1 MINLT
6 RFQTVRARLLALMAF
21 IIIPIAMLSIILATT
36 TYRSVNKSIEASQVQ
51 IVSSYAVRARI
62 WFRGGLRTLV
72 AAVESVR
79 IIPSG
84 TENCAVLGKGILDG
98 IPGFEA
104 MRINVPGR
112 PVCHASKRENI
123 TSTVMDEI
131 AAQELEKQLQPP
143 MRGPR
148 TADGRYGA
156 TSVGKDLLLVIHTR
170 NIQPD
175 GQTWD
180 ATLLVDPALV
190 DQVFDMGQADGS
202 SFVALMKRG
211 QQVLAAR
218 GVGESETT
226 WLPETEN
233 LSAQPDRWRSR
244 ATGTTSF
251 VYATQIVA
259 DPDLYV
265 LARFDNKAADA
276 AFYQFLVLC
285 ITPLLTLVLLCITY
299 ARAIQFDV
307 VLWLKGIESAA
318 RARQTT
324 RDALAPIGDSMPT
337 DIRHVAEA
345 FNTMVV
351 EGNKREDALRQTLD
365 ANRYLLRE
373 LNHRVK
379 NSLQVIQ
386 SYLALSRRQRS
397 GAQKIHFAE
406 TEAMVQVMSTSYR
419 LALLDGTM
427 RPVVIRPL
435 VEEIIGNIS
444 SSLKHSDQWIDV
456 RIDADAGLVID
467 RIIPLGLGIIETV
480 IAGLRAEGAKLVR
493 VLLMTQDDG
502 QIRLVVSTDGIRT
515 TTSPP
520 PRIIAG
526 LAAQLEASVAKGEPD
541 EILNWTFRA

>member
-1 MINLT
+1 MISLS

-21 IIIPIAMLSIILATT
+21 IIIPVAALSIILATT

-51 IVSSYAVRARI
+51 IVSSYAVRARV
-62 WFRGGLRTLV
+62 WFRSGLRTLV

-79 IIPSG
+79 IMPSNQ
-84 TENCAVLGKGILDG
+84 ENCTALAKGILDG

-104 MRINVPGR
+104 MRINIPGR
-112 PVCHASKRENI
+112 PVCNASKSETI
-123 TSTVMDEI
+123 TSAVMDQI
-131 AAQELEKQLQPP
+131 AAQELEKQLQPSWG
-143 MRGPR
+143 GPQI
-148 TADGRYGA
+148 ADGRYGA
-156 TSVGKDLLLVIHTR
+156 VSVGTKVLLLIHTR
-170 NIQPD
+170 NVQPD
-175 GQTWD
+175 GRAWD
-180 ATLLVDPALV
+180 ATLLIDPVLV
-190 DQVFDMGQADGS
+190 DQVFEMGQADGS
-202 SFVALMKRG
+202 SYVALMKRG

-218 GVGESETT
+218 GVAENEIS

-233 LSAQPDRWRSR
+233 VSAQPDRWKSR
-244 ATGTTSF
+244 AVGTASF

-265 LARFDNKAADA
+265 LARFDNRAADA

-285 ITPLLTLVLLCITY
+285 ITPLLTLILLCITY

-307 VLWLKGIESAA
+307 VLWLKGIETAA

-324 RDALAPIGDSMPT
+324 RDALAPVGDSMPT

-345 FNTMVV
+345 FNAMVI

-365 ANRYLLRE
+365 ANQYLLRE

-397 GAQKIHFAE
+397 GVQRVHFAE

-419 LALLDGTM
+419 LALIDGTM
-427 RPVVIRPL
+427 RPVVIKPL

-444 SSLKHSDQWIDV
+444 SSLKRPDQWIDL

-467 RIIPLGLGIIETV
+467 RIIPLGLGIVEAV
-480 IAGLRAEGAKLVR
+480 IASLRAEDSRLVR
-493 VLLMTQDDG
+493 VLLTSQDDG
-502 QIRLVVSTDGIRT
+502 QINLVVSTDGIKP

-520 PRIIAG
+520 PRIVAG
-526 LAAQLEASVAKGEPD
+526 LAAQLEATVSKGESGD
-541 EILNWTFRA
+541 ILNWTFKA